1 MGKQI
6 APEDSMFSDGGAGSS
21 VGVDLNL
28 DAGGSGRVDFDP
40 FDVSARMDVTGGGNP
55 DPVDLDLGN
64 ALRDPD
70 ATGEGLALPNNPA
83 SGQTTREMTVKMTPG
98 RLGSADRGAAR
109 AASAR

>member
-1 MGKQI
+1 MA
-6 APEDSMFSDGGAGSS
+6 AP

-40 FDVSARMDVTGGGNP
+40 FDVSSRMDVTGGGNA
-55 DPVDLDLGN
+55 DAVDLDLSN

-83 SGQTTREMTVKMTPG
+83 SGQTTREMTVKMTPA
-98 RLGSADRGAAR
+98 GSEAPTVEQPRCVRSMSRRFAR
-109 AASAR
+109 RWKAPCAAS